1 MIWTIASATAA
12 MPMYFAMF
20 TLRSASHLTYIE
32 VAVDEAICIWCV
44 GSALIVT
51 AIWLLSLPDVR
62 QRQED

>member
-1 MIWTIASATAA
+1 